1 MPFSLHL
8 FGDPLQAA
16 AINILLG
23 LLFYQIK
30 ILTRGGLIAWWLAGV
45 PTYLAFGWPGFLILL
60 VFFAAQDLA
69 VRFAMREATRRNR
82 PITDRKLIPK
92 TFGGIF
98 VSSILAGLAAVI
110 LLFSTNPT
118 TQFLS
123 QLAFM
128 ASITTFL
135 GDLISTEFGQVYGKR
150 TFQLITL
157 ERVRVGTRGG
167 VSVEGS
173 IAGGATVLLCT
184 LMSYGLFQVGG
195 FVIPL
200 HELGVKEVMIVI
212 FASVLANHIE
222 SVISGVMAQF
232 QRKPNKMAL
241 SFVGIVIGVLLALFF
256 TSLPE
261 G

>member
-8 FGDPLQAA
+8 FGDPLHAA
-16 AINILLG
+16 AINLLLG
-23 LLFYQIK
+23 LLFFQTK
-30 ILTRGGLIAWWLAGV
+30 ILTRGGLIACWMAGL

-60 VFFAAQDLA
+60 VFFTAQDLA
-69 VRFAMREATRRNR
+69 VRFTMREATRRKR
-82 PITDRKLIPK
+82 SITDRKLTPK

-98 VSSILAGLAAVI
+98 VPSILSGLAAVI

-118 TQFLS
+118 SQFLC

-128 ASITTFL
+128 ASLSTFL

-173 IAGGATVLLCT
+173 IAGGVTVLFCT
-184 LMSYGLFQVGG
+184 VMSYGLFQAGG

-200 HELGVKEVMIVI
+200 HELGVKEIIIVI

-241 SFVGIVIGVLLALFF
+241 SFIGIVIGVLLALFF